1 MKIQAVHRRK
11 KASAFVETR
20 RKERAE
26 LEAAM
31 ANMTEEEKEA
41 LRMKKGS
48 DREKLEAA
56 AVMDMHYRESSD
68 EEDWVHAAEEE
79 EASAS
84 GVVHADHE

>member
-31 ANMTEEEKEA
+31 ANMSEEEKEA

-56 AVMDMHYRESSD
+56 ARLDRIVDPAENPMDMD
-68 EEDWVHAAEEE
+68 EAYLKLQALAQGAALLK
-79 EASAS
+79 
-84 GVVHADHE
+84 G